1 MSKTMYL
8 VKQQA
13 SEPNAVDLYIY
24 DDVEGDGQDWWTGE
38 TVPSDTSANTIK
50 QQLDDAGNVQQI
62 NVFINSYG
70 GEVKE
75 GLGIYNLLKRNPAQK
90 TAYIDG
96 FACSIAS
103 VIPMACD
110 KIIMGTN
117 TLMMIHHASMGVFG
131 NSDDIRKAANDLD
144 VIDKASCSSYLTK
157 AGDKLDEAT
166 LNQLLDAQTW
176 LNAEQC
182 LQYGLCDEIAGK
194 EDPTIAAAKQ
204 RYKQS
209 IKDQI
214 KQHKKPPVIP
224 EQFAKQKTN
233 AEKLMAAF
241 KIKNN
246 LGGK

>member
-1 MSKTMYL
+1 MSKTNYL
-8 VKQQA
+8 IKQA
-13 SEPNAVDLYIY
+13 AEPNTVDLYIY
-24 DDVEGDGQDWWTGE
+24 DDVEGDSKDWWTGE
-38 TVPSDTSANTIK
+38 TIPSDTSANSIK
-50 QQLDDAGNVQQI
+50 QQLDEAGNVQQI
-62 NVFINSYG
+62 NIYINSYG

-75 GLGIYNLLKRNPAQK
+75 GLGIYSLLKRYPAQK
-90 TAYIDG
+90 TVYIDG

-103 VIPMACD
+103 VIAMAGD
-110 KIIMGTN
+110 KVIMGPN
-117 TLMMIHHASMGVFG
+117 TLMMIHHAAMGAFG
-131 NSDDIRKAANDLD
+131 NSDDLRKAANDID
-144 VIDKASCSSYLTK
+144 VIDSASCSSYLEK

-166 LNQLLDAQTW
+166 LTQLLDAQTW
-176 LNAEQC
+176 LKAEQC

-194 EDPTIAAAKQ
+194 EDPVIEAAKQ

-214 KQHKKPPVIP
+214 KQQKKPPVIP

-246 LGGK
+246 LGGR